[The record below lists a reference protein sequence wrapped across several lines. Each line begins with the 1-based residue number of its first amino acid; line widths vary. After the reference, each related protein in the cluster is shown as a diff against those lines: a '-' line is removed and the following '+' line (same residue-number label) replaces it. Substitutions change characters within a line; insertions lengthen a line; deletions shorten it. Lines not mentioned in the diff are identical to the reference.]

1 MECLFPAREA
11 VRLGGAV
18 DEMADSQKTFRN
30 PGANPP
36 LAGAS
41 AVPGMDFGN
50 YELLE
55 ELGRGGMGIVYK
67 ARQKDLD
74 RLVAVKVILAGR
86 LATTEQ
92 VQRFHDEARA
102 AAKVQHPG
110 IVHIYEAGEVRGNHY
125 FVMEYIAGCSLAEIA
140 STASLDLETS
150 VELISAVARTV
161 EHLHAHAIVH
171 RDLKPSNIL
180 LDKQRRPYVTD
191 FGLAMMM
198 ERLGD
203 PNQPAIVAGTP
214 NYMAPEQAAG
224 AVALIGPRTDVYC
237 LGSVLYHL
245 LTGRP
250 PFKSDTAM
258 EALVR
263 VMENEPPRPSRFN
276 PSIPAELETICLR
289 CLEKRPQDRYAS
301 AGALADDLDRFLR
314 GEVVEAQ
321 PPGLWHRLRS
331 WSRRQPACAAR
342 VSGLAVCAVIA
353 QVRYQLT
360 PNTTLRVHL
369 GVMSVLAAWFAGSV
383 LCQWLLGR
391 ERCAERARWMWATM
405 EVVLLT
411 VLLRILNALISP
423 LVVGY
428 AVLIAVAG
436 LWLRERLVWAVT
448 AVSVLGYALLVADAW
463 QRDLPF
469 LTPHWH
475 LVFVAVLAVLGAV
488 VAHQVHRFRRL
499 SRYYRR

>member
-1 MECLFPAREA
+1 MNEKTLTTTGNDVPVA
-11 VRLGGAV
+11 VAP
-18 DEMADSQKTFRN
+18 EK
-30 PGANPP
+30 
-36 LAGAS
+36 LAT
-41 AVPGMDFGN
+41 DFGN

-86 LATTEQ
+86 LATPEQ

-102 AAKVQHPG
+102 AAQVQHPNV
-110 IVHIYEAGEVRGNHY
+110 VHIYEAGEVRGNHY
-125 FVMEYIAGCSLAEIA
+125 FVMEYIAGCSLADVVGA
-140 STASLDLETS
+140 NPVDAETS
-150 VELISAVARTV
+150 AELISAVARAV

-180 LDKQRRPYVTD
+180 LDKERRPYVTD

-203 PNQPAIVAGTP
+203 ASQPGQVAGTP

-224 AVALIGPRTDVYC
+224 NVALIGPRTDVYC

-258 EALVR
+258 ETLVH
-263 VMENEPPRPSRFN
+263 VMENEAPPPHHFN

-289 CLEKRPQDRYAS
+289 CLEKKPQDRYAS
-301 AGALADDLDRFLR
+301 AGALADDLDRFLH
-314 GEVVEAQ
+314 GEAVEAQ

-331 WSRRQPACAAR
+331 WSRRQPACATR
-342 VSGLAVCAVIA
+342 VAGLVVCAVIA
-353 QVRYQLT
+353 QARYQMAHGVTL
-360 PNTTLRVHL
+360 PMHLRV
-369 GVMSVLAAWFAGSV
+369 MTVLAVWLAGSV

-391 ERCAERARWMWATM
+391 ERWTERARWIWAIM

-411 VLLRILNALISP
+411 ALLRILDALIGP
-423 LVVGY
+423 LVVSY

-448 AVSVLGYALLVADAW
+448 TVSVFGYTLLVADAW
-463 QRDLPF
+463 QHGLAF
-469 LTPHWH
+469 SMPHWH
-475 LVFVAVLAVLGAV
+475 LVFVVVLVLLGAV
-488 VAHQVHRFRRL
+488 VAYQVHRFRRL

>member
-1 MECLFPAREA
+1 
-11 VRLGGAV
+11 V
-18 DEMADSQKTFRN
+18 DETVNSQKTLAD
-30 PGANPP
+30 PGT
-36 LAGAS
+36 GATDTL
-41 AVPGMDFGN
+41 GTDFGN

-55 ELGRGGMGIVYK
+55 EIGRGGMGIVYK

-74 RLVAVKVILAGR
+74 RIVAVKVILAGR

-92 VQRFHDEARA
+92 VQRFRNEARA
-102 AAKVQHPG
+102 AAQVQHPG

-125 FVMEYIAGCSLAEIA
+125 FVMEYIAGSSLADVA
-140 STASLDLETS
+140 STAPLDVETS
-150 VELISAVARTV
+150 AELISAVARAV
-161 EHLHAHAIVH
+161 DHLHSHSIVH

-203 PNQPAIVAGTP
+203 PGQPAAVAGTP

-224 AVALIGPRTDVYC
+224 AIAQIGPRTDVYC

-250 PFKSDTAM
+250 PFKADSAMDT
-258 EALVR
+258 LLR
-263 VMENEPPRPSRFN
+263 VMEAEPPLLHRLN

-289 CLEKRPQDRYAS
+289 CLEKQPKKRYPS

-314 GEVVEAQ
+314 GEAVEAQ
-321 PPGLWHRLRS
+321 PPGFWHRVRS

-342 VSGLAVCAVIA
+342 VVGLAVCALIA
-353 QVRYQLT
+353 QLRYQLVSSA
-360 PNTTLRVHL
+360 TLAVHL
-369 GVMSVLAAWFAGSV
+369 GVMSVLAAWFAGSMA
-383 LCQWLLGR
+383 CQWMLGR
-391 ERCAERARWMWATM
+391 EQCAERGRWIWATI

-411 VLLRILNALISP
+411 VLLRVLDALISP
-423 LVVGY
+423 LVAGY

-448 AVSVLGYALLVADAW
+448 AASVFGYVLLVADAW
-463 QRDLPF
+463 QRGVPF
-469 LTPHWH
+469 SSPHWH
-475 LVFVAVLAVLGAV
+475 LVFIAVLIVLGAV
-488 VAHQVHRFRRL
+488 VAHQVHRFQRL
-499 SRYYRR
+499 SRYYRRG

>member
-1 MECLFPAREA
+1 M
-11 VRLGGAV
+11 
-18 DEMADSQKTFRN
+18 DETASSQKTFSD
-30 PGANPP
+30 PGSEPFVAGEPEV
-36 LAGAS
+36 LAT
-41 AVPGMDFGN
+41 DFGN

-86 LATTEQ
+86 LATAEQ
-92 VQRFHDEARA
+92 VRRFRDEARA

-125 FVMEYIAGCSLAEIA
+125 FVMEYVAGSSLADIA
-140 STASLDLETS
+140 SAAPLDVETS
-150 VELISAVARTV
+150 AEMISAVARAV
-161 EHLHAHAIVH
+161 DHLHAHDIVH

-180 LDKQRRPYVTD
+180 LDKQHRPYVTD
-191 FGLAMMM
+191 FGLAMMT

-203 PNQPAIVAGTP
+203 PSQAGTVAGTP

-224 AVALIGPRTDVYC
+224 AVAHIGPRTDVYC

-250 PFKSDTAM
+250 PFKANTAM
-258 EALVR
+258 ETLVR
-263 VMENEPPRPSRFN
+263 VMENEPPLPHRLN
-276 PSIPAELETICLR
+276 PAIPAELEMICLR
-289 CLEKRPQDRYAS
+289 CLEKKPKKRYAT

-314 GEVVEAQ
+314 GEAVEAQ

-342 VSGLAVCAVIA
+342 VAGLAFCAVIA
-353 QVRYQLT
+353 QARYQLA
-360 PNTTLRVHL
+360 PHASLPVHL
-369 GVMSVLAAWFAGSV
+369 GVMSVLAVWLAGSMA
-383 LCQWLLGR
+383 CQWMLGR
-391 ERCAERARWMWATM
+391 EQHAERGRWIWATM
-405 EVVLLT
+405 EVVFLT
-411 VLLRILNALISP
+411 VLLRILDALISP
-423 LVVGY
+423 LVASY

-436 LWLRERLVWAVT
+436 LWLRERLVWVVT
-448 AVSVLGYALLVADAW
+448 AASVFGYGLLVADAG
-463 QRDLPF
+463 QRRVPF
-469 LTPHWH
+469 STPHWH
-475 LVFVAVLAVLGAV
+475 LIFVVVLIVLGAV
-488 VAHQVHRFRRL
+488 VALQVHRFQRL

>member
-1 MECLFPAREA
+1 
-11 VRLGGAV
+11 V
-18 DEMADSQKTFRN
+18 DENPDNQKTFSS
-30 PGANPP
+30 PDANAPD
-36 LAGAS
+36 
-41 AVPGMDFGN
+41 AVAPETPATDFGN

-92 VQRFHDEARA
+92 VQRFRDEARA

-125 FVMEYIAGCSLAEIA
+125 FVMEYIAGSSLAEVA
-140 STASLDLETS
+140 SASPLDVETCA
-150 VELISAVARTV
+150 ELISAVARAV
-161 EHLHAHAIVH
+161 DHLHAHNIVH

-203 PNQPAIVAGTP
+203 PNQPGAVAGTP

-224 AVALIGPRTDVYC
+224 ALKLIGPRTDVYC

-250 PFKSDTAM
+250 PFKANSAM
-258 EALVR
+258 ETLVR
-263 VMENEPPRPSRFN
+263 VMENEPPLLHHFN
-276 PSIPAELETICLR
+276 PDIPAELETICLR
-289 CLEKRPQDRYAS
+289 CLEKQPKKRYPS
-301 AGALADDLDRFLR
+301 AGALADDLDHFLR
-314 GEVVEAQ
+314 GEAVEAQ
-321 PPGLWHRLRS
+321 PPGFWHRLRS

-342 VSGLAVCAVIA
+342 VTGLAVCALIA
-353 QVRYQLT
+353 QARYQLT
-360 PNTTLRVHL
+360 RSATLRVHL
-369 GVMSVLAAWFAGSV
+369 GVMSVLAVWFAGS
-383 LCQWLLGR
+383 LACQWMLGR
-391 ERCAERARWMWATM
+391 ERCEERGRWIWAIM

-411 VLLRILNALISP
+411 VLLRILDALISP
-423 LVVGY
+423 LVASY

-448 AVSVLGYALLVADAW
+448 AASVLSYSLLVADAW
-463 QRDLPF
+463 HRDVSF
-469 LTPHWH
+469 ETQHWH
-475 LVFVAVLAVLGAV
+475 LVFIVVLVVLGAV
-488 VAHQVHRFRRL
+488 TAHQVHRFRRL